1 MVKDRLAVLRPKQVR
16 GHNSAAVLGFLR
28 RFETMSRAELSRQ
41 SGLSEGTVSRIV
53 AALCAQRLVS
63 EIGEENTTGGRP
75 STRLQLSDVPRAIGV
90 EIKNWE
96 TRFAI
101 STLRGQLTETL
112 VVRTPASPELTV
124 QLIAEQARRYAKL
137 HPCLHGVGVAV
148 RGLVDSRT
156 GVVAVGND
164 PGWLQVPLK
173 DLLAKRL
180 ALPIWV
186 ENDVR
191 AATQAEYYYTNGG
204 GHAPRC
210 LLYVNV
216 TEGVGVG
223 IVMNGTIYAG
233 ASMASGEFGQM
244 VIADDGGDL
253 RHDRP
258 GCLEMLV
265 SDQAVCDRFAQQ
277 QGKKSSRAADSA
289 ARVRRICR
297 LAMEG
302 DRDAEEAVRQTVR
315 YLALGVANMAFA
327 LDPEVIILNTTL
339 NPAWPLLMEGIR
351 AQLPDKAQWPAFQKL
366 SILPSVL
373 GEEGALIGAA
383 TLPFA
388 PLFESVSTGMA
399 LLPEQLQA

>member
-1 MVKDRLAVLRPKQVR
+1 
-16 GHNSAAVLGFLR
+16 
-28 RFETMSRAELSRQ
+28 
-41 SGLSEGTVSRIV
+41 
-53 AALCAQRLVS
+53 
-63 EIGEENTTGGRP
+63 
-75 STRLQLSDVPRAIGV
+75 
-90 EIKNWE
+90 
-96 TRFAI
+96 
-101 STLRGQLTETL
+101 
-112 VVRTPASPELTV
+112 
-124 QLIAEQARRYAKL
+124 
-137 HPCLHGVGVAV
+137 
-148 RGLVDSRT
+148 
-156 GVVAVGND
+156 
-164 PGWLQVPLK
+164 
-173 DLLAKRL
+173 
-180 ALPIWV
+180 
-186 ENDVR
+186 
-191 AATQAEYYYTNGG
+191 
-204 GHAPRC
+204 
-210 LLYVNV
+210 
-216 TEGVGVG
+216 
-223 IVMNGTIYAG
+223 MNGTIYAG